1 MAHLRPHDLIA
12 SVTPVTPPTTTG
24 AVLGWP
30 RTWLRLEGL
39 AAFIAGVV
47 GYRAA
52 GGDLLWLVPA
62 LLLVDVSMVG
72 YLAGPNPGAILYNV
86 AHNWLTAAVVLALG
100 LQTGVAALALAGW
113 VLLAHVGADRLAGY
127 GLKYATSFQDTHL
140 GRIGRRS

>member
-1 MAHLRPHDLIA
+1 
-12 SVTPVTPPTTTG
+12 VTTDSPTTTDAPTITG
-24 AVLGWP
+24 AVAGWP

-39 AAFIAGVV
+39 AAFVAGVV

-62 LLLVDVSMVG
+62 LLLVDASMVG
-72 YLAGPNPGAILYNV
+72 YVAGPHPGAIVYNV
-86 AHNWLTAAVVLALG
+86 AHNWVTAAVVLAVG
-100 LQTGVAALALAGW
+100 LQSGITPLALAGW

-140 GRIGRRS
+140 GRIGRRP

>member
-1 MAHLRPHDLIA
+1 MTTEP
-12 SVTPVTPPTTTG
+12 PPTTDAPSAVVAPPTTG
-24 AVLGWP
+24 AVAGWP

-72 YLAGPNPGAILYNV
+72 YLAGPHPGAILYNV
-86 AHNWLTAAVVLALG
+86 GHNWLTAAVVLALG

-140 GRIGRRS
+140 GRIGRRP